1 MRTIPI
7 VFLWIFTFLTLSVK
21 DAFGFW
27 WEILQFSHSYLVLL
41 PFWLYTFCNPIFLK
55 SFKNPGKLTF
65 LKLVGVSWKSILCW
79 FFFHLDW
86 AKSLKKLT
94 NYPYFLLRCEGYLA
108 IFKEWL
114 KYSWD
119 LFIFFTLLL
128 SYKLCAVGQL
138 TWTRYPKF
146 HKIIKFTLTLH
157 SNL

>member
-7 VFLWIFTFLTLSVK
+7 VFLGIFTFLILSVR

-27 WEILQFSHSYLVLL
+27 WEILQFLLGHLILL
-41 PFWLYTFCNPIFLK
+41 PFWLYTFCNDIFLK

-65 LKLVGVSWKSILCW
+65 LELVGVSWKSILCW

-108 IFKEWL
+108 IYEEWQN
-114 KYSWD
+114 YSTITEIC
-119 LFIFFTLLL
+119 FHFLLYWPAANFVL
-128 SYKLCAVGQL
+128 
-138 TWTRYPKF
+138 
-146 HKIIKFTLTLH
+146 
-157 SNL
+157 

>member
-1 MRTIPI
+1 MF
-7 VFLWIFTFLTLSVK
+7 FLEFLHFWPCLSEMLLDFDGK
-21 DAFGFW
+21 FFN
-27 WEILQFSHSYLVLL
+27 FYLVIKFFCLFGCTLFAMTFFWNLL
-41 PFWLYTFCNPIFLK
+41 KTLENWLSLSLWEFLENPY
-55 SFKNPGKLTF
+55 S
-65 LKLVGVSWKSILCW
+65 VES
-79 FFFHLDW
+79 FFHLDW

-128 SYKLCAVGQL
+128 SYKLCAVSQL

-146 HKIIKFTLTLH
+146 HKIIKFTLTLD